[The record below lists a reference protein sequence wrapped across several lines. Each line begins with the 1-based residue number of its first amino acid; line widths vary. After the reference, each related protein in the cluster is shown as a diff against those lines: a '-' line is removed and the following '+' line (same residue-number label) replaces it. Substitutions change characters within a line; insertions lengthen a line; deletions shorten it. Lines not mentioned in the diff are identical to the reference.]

1 MPDDIDKSSK
11 EQPANLVFVESEQE
25 GPLTDH
31 NLQNAQNFE
40 QPQLSKVNATLEELK
55 VTPNG
60 DEFPSIAESRDDAE
74 VEGNILA

>member
-40 QPQLSKVNATLEELK
+40 
-55 VTPNG
+55 
-60 DEFPSIAESRDDAE
+60 
-74 VEGNILA
+74 